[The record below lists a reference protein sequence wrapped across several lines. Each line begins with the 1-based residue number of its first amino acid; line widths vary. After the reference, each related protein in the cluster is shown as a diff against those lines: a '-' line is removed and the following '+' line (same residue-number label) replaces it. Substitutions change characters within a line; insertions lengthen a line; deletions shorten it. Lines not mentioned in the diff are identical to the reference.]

1 MKLIILEMDVEIDKW
16 EEFDNDI
23 VKRVKNMFSMVFF
36 MYLFIRGEGLF
47 KIIQD
52 FFIQVE
58 YFFEEGI
65 KLYKIVRDFS
75 DKVMANWML
84 VYQYWMLVFQYS
96 MLVFQYLIDDNIVNN
111 RNELLFFN

>member
-75 DKVMANWML
+75 DKVMVNWML
-84 VYQYWMLVFQYS
+84 VY
-96 MLVFQYLIDDNIVNN
+96 QYLIDDNIVNN
-111 RNELLFFN
+111 RNVLLFFLIDFIERCLLDF

>member
-47 KIIQD
+47 KII
-52 FFIQVE
+52 
-58 YFFEEGI
+58 
-65 KLYKIVRDFS
+65 
-75 DKVMANWML
+75 
-84 VYQYWMLVFQYS
+84 
-96 MLVFQYLIDDNIVNN
+96 
-111 RNELLFFN
+111 